1 MKPLIFGTVALL
13 AATALFAQQVPPLQG
28 GANSAFEGFS
38 LEARQVILPL
48 NEKLIPKLE
57 AELKDA
63 TGADIKYDVD
73 WKAMREPFFMLT
85 QLDGALKTINEAVVG
100 IAKQPMGKQTVASK
114 IKVIRVENG
123 KGEPVTL
130 KDGVLRILPTGS
142 QWRMMKVPSTQGRI
156 KALL

>member
-1 MKPLIFGTVALL
+1 MKTRLLGTIVLL
-13 AATALFAQQVPPLQG
+13 ASAALFAQEISPVQG
-28 GANSAFEGFS
+28 GATRTFEEFP
-38 LEARQVILPL
+38 LETRQIIVPL

-73 WKAMREPFFMLT
+73 WKAMGKPLFMLT
-85 QLDGALKTINEAVVG
+85 QLDGALKTINDALVG
-100 IAKQPMGKQTVASK
+100 IAKQPMGKEVVASK
-114 IKVIRVENG
+114 IKTIRVENG

-142 QWRMMKVPSTQGRI
+142 QWRMMKVPSTQARI